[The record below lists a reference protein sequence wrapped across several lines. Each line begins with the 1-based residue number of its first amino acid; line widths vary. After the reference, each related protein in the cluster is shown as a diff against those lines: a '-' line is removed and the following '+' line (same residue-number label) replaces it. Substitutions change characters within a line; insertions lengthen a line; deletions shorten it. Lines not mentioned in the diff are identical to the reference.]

1 MNIDDDTHDV
11 FGSPPHSGASRR
23 HGSPRCKG
31 VLQCKTALLLSLGE
45 ETSVKMRTI
54 QKHSLSDPLYGLLT
68 VPAGPVARAGSLV
81 AEDAIEP
88 VAVLSALWRIWGRCK

>member
-1 MNIDDDTHDV
+1 MQNCSV
-11 FGSPPHSGASRR
+11 AVPGRR
-23 HGSPRCKG
+23 D
-31 VLQCKTALLLSLGE
+31 QCENEDNPK
-45 ETSVKMRTI
+45 
-54 QKHSLSDPLYGLLT
+54 KHSLSDPIYGLLT